1 MKSIR
6 YPFKTSMR
14 EFCKY
19 LDKRGIETIE
29 PISILVEENEKEEK
43 GEGRTTIFYN
53 EISQDENL
61 KNLYGAET
69 PPFLNRASYISYP
82 DKATELEQNLWIF
95 KDKML
100 IEEGVGVY
108 WKFNFDLDTRAI
120 KNITCHNEI
129 YHRTQNKLFPYSIVL
144 VCPKNNWEANF
155 IVLEDGISES
165 KSTRYTHLVSG
176 TIYHNLDMKSDI
188 TEENSS
194 KIKLLIK

>member
-1 MKSIR
+1 MKSIH

-29 PISILVEENEKEEK
+29 PISILVEEK
-43 GEGRTTIFYN
+43 GEIKTTIFYN

-69 PPFLNRASYISYP
+69 PPFIDCASYISYP
-82 DKATELEQNLWIF
+82 DKATELEQDLWIF

-100 IEEGVGVY
+100 IEEGVGSY
-108 WKFNFDLDTRAI
+108 WKINFDLDTRAI
-120 KNITCHNEI
+120 KNITCHKEI

-144 VCPKNNWEANF
+144 VCPKNNWEADF
-155 IVLEDGISES
+155 IVLDGISES